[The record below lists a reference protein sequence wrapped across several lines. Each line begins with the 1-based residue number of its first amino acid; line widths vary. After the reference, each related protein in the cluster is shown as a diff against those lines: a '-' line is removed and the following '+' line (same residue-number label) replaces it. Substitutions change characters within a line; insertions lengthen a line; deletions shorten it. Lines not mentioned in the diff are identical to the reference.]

1 MARFICPLHHPEV
14 GFFLP
19 ENGGVLLLLID
30 SVKRQI
36 GVVGQI
42 SGDKQK

>member
-19 ENGGVLLLLID
+19 ANGGVLLLID

-36 GVVGQI
+36 SVVGQI